1 MYAEDPN
8 RGRRFSTN
16 PTRFPA
22 PVVAHTLPN
31 LLTKNEPAIRTVND
45 INRKLHTSGRDISG
59 GTDVFPLMRTERF
72 GWTQRAERPESWPAR
87 QRRNLISPSTVRRS
101 RSPKMCWCTVWLNT
115 LLTFTVVVMAPLCHF
130 TPKLPFTVAYPSV

>member
-1 MYAEDPN
+1 MQHQVLDRSTVEADWTSHDHRAASLKAAILAN
-8 RGRRFSTN
+8 R
-16 PTRFPA
+16 
-22 PVVAHTLPN
+22 
-31 LLTKNEPAIRTVND
+31 
-45 INRKLHTSGRDISG
+45 
-59 GTDVFPLMRTERF
+59 
-72 GWTQRAERPESWPAR
+72 PAR